1 MKEMENNE
9 KSRDK
14 KIEVFEQVVERK
26 TETLE
31 KIINKLN
38 KVIEEKDDK
47 IAKLGNK
54 LDELEK
60 KFTASK
66 NNENINKK
74 LQDLEKLINTEKK
87 YNQKTY
93 EKIVKLETN
102 VKDIIAAKFTCQ
114 KCEITSSSEKG
125 LKTHIKR
132 IHEKENK
139 KTEIKSFPVNVIC
152 VILC

>member
-60 KFTASK
+60 KCTASK

-102 VKDIIAAKFTCQ
+102 VKDITAAKFTCQ
-114 KCEITSSSEKG
+114 KCEFTSSSEKG